1 MADTRLNIQL
11 GMTGASAVA
20 SGLRSVVGQLGAL
33 TAGFLAVNSLKQF
46 GMEALK
52 LGGELSDISAR
63 TRIGVRDLAL
73 LQQAYR
79 NNGMEA
85 GAVAKHVGLL
95 QKKIYEA
102 ANGNKAAAETFRELG
117 ISALGLQKLAPA
129 EQFAAI
135 SNAIAAIEDPTQKAA
150 MALEVFGKSGAEL
163 LVLFNEKGAIDNAA
177 SQLGVLPT
185 VLARNAALFDDIGD
199 AIDRIRNIP
208 RNFFVGLFDQLAPLL
223 KKITDGIEAIDF
235 TLLGQKFGAFV
246 NVAIDF
252 WKAGKFDEFISLTL
266 QAGIE
271 TAQTSFASFFGSLQA
286 GLGNIFSADNIGN
299 LLLRVLLYTSRGI
312 LTTLSDLLGYGA
324 MLMTPITAGMEFAFE
339 KTKEFFVGVGNAI
352 IGAFE
357 TVINAMISGI
367 NRAINFAFDATNR
380 LRTAVGMRTMEE
392 AFGMTRPQVGPASL
406 GRISGGESRS
416 FDQILGESQAG
427 VAERMGA
434 RRAGINSFY
443 QPAFE
448 ALGSNGS
455 LFNFENT
462 GAAGRLGALVNARM
476 SQGGQAPA
484 SGLTGGGAVPMEGL
498 MDKANKALEQ
508 LYRKFTDVSQQ
519 IADTL
524 SNVIGAAV
532 DGISGSIQGLIT
544 GTMSWGDA
552 LRNIYDT
559 LMQSVIKGIADMA
572 AQWIVSHVIMKGV
585 SIGFDALLEMLG
597 WKRVATSNAQEAAK
611 TPALATNAALASA
624 GSYGISAIVGVAVL
638 LAALAAIGLSG
649 GFAEGGY
656 TGAGGKYDLAGVV
669 HKGEYVM
676 PAASVNRI
684 GIDNLEAMRQG
695 GELPT
700 GRPMQVIVTDS
711 RRVTDQLA
719 QDPNFQTVIMDT
731 VTANRARLGIQ
742 T

>member
-11 GMTGASAVA
+11 GMTGASTVA

-46 GMEALK
+46 GLEALK
-52 LGGELSDISAR
+52 LGGDLSELSAR

-79 NNGMEA
+79 NNGIEA

-135 SNAIAAIEDPTQKAA
+135 SNAIAGIEDPATKAA
-150 MALEVFGKSGAEL
+150 MAMEVFGKSGGEL

-199 AIDRIRNIP
+199 ALARIRNIP

-223 KKITDGIEAIDF
+223 KKVTDGIEAIDF
-235 TLLGQKFGAFV
+235 TLMGQKFGAFV

-252 WKAGKFDEFISLTL
+252 WNAGKFDEFISLTF

-271 TAQTSFASFFGSLQA
+271 QAQTSFASFFQSIQA

-299 LLLRVLLYTSRGI
+299 LLLRLLLYTSRGI

-339 KTKEFFVGVGNAI
+339 QTKEFFVGIGNAI
-352 IGAFE
+352 LGAFE
-357 TVINAMISGI
+357 SVINAMISGI
-367 NRAINFAFDATNR
+367 NRGINFAFDATNR
-380 LRTAVGMRTMEE
+380 LRTALGMRTMEDT
-392 AFGMTRPQVGPASL
+392 FGMSRPQAGNVALP
-406 GRISGGESRS
+406 RIDGGQPRS
-416 FDQILGESQAG
+416 FEQILGESQAG
-427 VAERMGA
+427 VVERMGA
-434 RRAGINSFY
+434 RREGIRGFY

-448 ALGSNGS
+448 SLGSNGS

-462 GAAGRLGALVNARM
+462 GAAGRLGSLVNARM
-476 SQGGQAPA
+476 GQGGAAPA
-484 SGLTGGGAVPMEGL
+484 AQAAAGAVPVEGL
-498 MDKANKALEQ
+498 LEKANKALGK
-508 LYRKFTDVSQQ
+508 LYQQFTDVSQQ

-524 SNVIGAAV
+524 TSVIGAAV

-585 SIGFDALLEMLG
+585 SIGFDALLSMLG
-597 WKRVATSNAQEAAK
+597 WKKVAESNAQEAAK

-624 GSYGISAIVGVAVL
+624 GSFGTSAIVGIAVL
-638 LAALAAIGLSG
+638 LAMLAGIGLAG

-656 TGAGGKYDLAGVV
+656 TGPGGKYDLAGVV
-669 HKGEYVM
+669 HRGEYVM
-676 PAASVNRI
+676 PQTAVNRI
-684 GIDNLEAMRQG
+684 GVDNLEAMRQG

-700 GRPMQVIVTDS
+700 GRPMQVVVTDS

-719 QDPNFQTVIMDT
+719 QDPNFETVIMDT
-731 VTANRARLGIQ
+731 VTRNRARLGIQ